1 MDSLGHRMEKALND
15 RSWSSADL
23 AREAGSTTP
32 TVSNWVND
40 MVKVDHVKAVQLFSF
55 AETLGVDPRWLLLGD
70 VTPRHV
76 RESQRAYQSQAVKSD
91 VLKLSLQLV
100 EEALAERDHVLPP
113 HKKAEAIQLA
123 YALIEEGMPQAKVL
137 RFVLA
142 AVA

>member
-1 MDSLGHRMEKALND
+1 MKTLGDRIGKALSD
-15 RSWSSADL
+15 RNWSSADL

-40 MVKVDHVKAVQLFSF
+40 MVKGDHVKAVQLFSF
-55 AETLGVDPRWLLLGD
+55 AEALGVDPRWLLLGD
-70 VTPRHV
+70 TTPRYV
-76 RESQRAYQSQAVKSD
+76 RETQAAYQSQAVKSD

-100 EEALAERDHVLPP
+100 EDVLSEGDVVLPP

-123 YALIEEGMPQAKVL
+123 YDLIEEGMPQAKVL